1 MLKLLTRRWL
11 IGAAL
16 LGATCALPA
25 QVRPLMPPQQLKN
38 LPRIVEPKPWQEETE
53 VSRRSETFVKLI
65 VFRDVAKEPGGFELI
80 KLLTKTSDSE
90 AGQLLE
96 FAESAWS
103 ADGAHQRSMA
113 LDLCARS
120 AGQSMEEVADALTK
134 FNVKAKAYQEQLA
147 ESLAAK
153 LGPRLA
159 AKMEAYVVEATPAGK
174 KVLRT
179 RWKEWFTYNGKS
191 PAEVLPR
198 WCSRF

>member
-1 MLKLLTRRWL
+1 MLKLTRHAL

-16 LGATCALPA
+16 LGATGVLPA
-25 QVRPLMPPQQLKN
+25 QDRQSMLPQQLKN
-38 LPRIVEPKPWQEETE
+38 LPRIVEPKPWQVEIE

-65 VFRDVAKEPGGFELI
+65 IFRDVAKEPGGFELI

-90 AGQLLE
+90 ARQLLE
-96 FAESAWS
+96 FAESAWT
-103 ADGAHQRSMA
+103 ADGAHQRSLA

-134 FNVKAKAYQEQLA
+134 FNVKVNAYQEQLA
-147 ESLAAK
+147 ESLAAR
-153 LGPRLA
+153 LGPGLA

-179 RWKEWFTYNGKS
+179 QWKEWFTYNRKS
-191 PAEVLPR
+191 PTEVLPR
-198 WCSRF
+198 WCGRF